1 MGDHS
6 VFQPNV
12 YASVT
17 GEQLRQ
23 RKFLSFQPR
32 SACRVVCTVSVRM
45 LLAHCQ
51 RIRLLPL
58 TTVARFHS
66 NLLIMSN
73 HKYKDWSHEQLVER
87 ILSLEQ
93 ANTTSKATE
102 ANTPDQG
109 NAGLS
114 KRKSL
119 KKPQRPFDMS
129 KYSQRPVAFKVAY
142 FGWPYSGFA
151 AQGNE
156 KDVPTVEGAIFKALM
171 TAKLIEDPEKCNYS
185 RCGRTDKGVSGLGQ
199 VIGLNVRSNKPKG
212 IDTTEFQEIPYIDT
226 LNRILPKDIR
236 IIAWSGAPENFNA
249 RFDCVS
255 RTYKYFFVKGRLDL
269 DRMRKAASY
278 LIGSHDF
285 RNFCK
290 LDPSKNIQNY
300 ERTVLS
306 VDIRAVEDI
315 RLPESMQM
323 YELELK
329 GTAFL
334 WHQVRCMMSVLFLAG
349 QGLENPEVVRDLVDV
364 EKIPSRPE
372 YIMANDLPL
381 VLYDCEFKGLDWQY
395 ASDGH
400 TTAGVASPFK
410 LWKHLHEQWYEYMTK
425 SMMFQTLLRDV
436 DTFPFGN
443 STVGVLRTTGQA
455 DSQFPAADVVLGGGR
470 EHKMANY
477 VNILDMQRCDSDEV
491 KKEKYRAKKQKTTK

>member
-1 MGDHS
+1 MLKTVRRICS
-6 VFQPNV
+6 
-12 YASVT
+12 
-17 GEQLRQ
+17 
-23 RKFLSFQPR
+23 LSPI
-32 SACRVVCTVSVRM
+32 S
-45 LLAHCQ
+45 
-51 RIRLLPL
+51 RLHVNRYL
-58 TTVARFHS
+58 
-66 NLLIMSN
+66 MSET
-73 HKYKDWSHEQLVER
+73 KYKDWSHEQLVQR
-87 ILSLEQ
+87 ILSLESSSSPVKSSTADQ
-93 ANTTSKATE
+93 ANAPSSKKS
-102 ANTPDQG
+102 Q
-109 NAGLS
+109 
-114 KRKSL
+114 RKS
-119 KKPQRPFDMS
+119 RPFDMS
-129 KYSQRPVAFKVAY
+129 KYSQRSVAFKVAY

-156 KDVPTVEGAIFKALM
+156 KDVPTVEGAVFKALM
-171 TAKLIEDPEKCNYS
+171 TAKLIESPEKCNYS

-199 VIGLNVRSNKPKG
+199 VIGLNVRSNQPKEG
-212 IDTTEFQEIPYIDT
+212 DSTDYQEIPYIDT

-236 IIAWSGAPENFNA
+236 VVAWSAAPQDFNA

-255 RTYKYFFVKGRLDL
+255 RTYKYFFVKGDLDL
-269 DRMRKAASY
+269 DGMRKAASY
-278 LIGSHDF
+278 LIGAHDF

-306 VDIRAVEDI
+306 VDIRPVQDI
-315 RLPESMQM
+315 TQSPSMQM

-349 QGLENPEVVRDLVDV
+349 QGLEDPEVVRDLLDV
-364 EKIPSRPE
+364 QKIPSRPE
-372 YIMANDLPL
+372 YIMASDLPL

-425 SMMFQTLLRDV
+425 AMMYQTLLRDV
-436 DTFPFGN
+436 DTIPFQT
-443 STVGVLRTTGQA
+443 STVGTLR
-455 DSQFPAADVVLGGGR
+455 SQGISRLPAADIVLGGGR

-477 VNILDMQRCDSDEV
+477 VKVLDMQRCDSDEV
-491 KKEKYRAKKQKTTK
+491 KKEKYRNKKQKTK

>member
-1 MGDHS
+1 MLK
-6 VFQPNV
+6 
-12 YASVT
+12 A
-17 GEQLRQ
+17 
-23 RKFLSFQPR
+23 
-32 SACRVVCTVSVRM
+32 VR
-45 LLAHCQ
+45 
-51 RIRLLPL
+51 RICSSPPIPRLLVNRYL
-58 TTVARFHS
+58 
-66 NLLIMSN
+66 MSET
-73 HKYKDWSHEQLVER
+73 KYKDWSHEQLVQR

-93 ANTTSKATE
+93 GSSSPVKSSTT
-102 ANTPDQG
+102 DQG
-109 NAGLS
+109 RTNGHS
-114 KRKSL
+114 KKSPRKS
-119 KKPQRPFDMS
+119 RPFDMS
-129 KYSQRPVAFKVAY
+129 KYSQRSVAFKIAY

-156 KDVPTVEGAIFKALM
+156 KDVPTVEGAVFNALM
-171 TAKLIEDPEKCNYS
+171 TAKLIESPEKCNYS

-199 VIGLNVRSNKPKG
+199 VIGLNVRSNQPKEG
-212 IDTTEFQEIPYIDT
+212 DSTDFQEIPYIDT

-236 IIAWSGAPENFNA
+236 VVAWSTAPQDFNA

-255 RTYKYFFVKGRLDL
+255 RTYKYFFVKGGLDL

-278 LIGSHDF
+278 LIGAHDF

-306 VDIRAVEDI
+306 VDIRPVQDI
-315 RLPESMQM
+315 TQSPSMQM

-349 QGLENPEVVRDLVDV
+349 QGLEDPEVVRDLLDV
-364 EKIPSRPE
+364 QKIPSRPE
-372 YIMANDLPL
+372 YIMASDLPL
-381 VLYDCEFKGLDWQY
+381 VLYDCEFKGLEWQY

-425 SMMFQTLLRDV
+425 AMMYQTLLRDV
-436 DTFPFGN
+436 EAIPFQT
-443 STVGVLRTTGQA
+443 STVGMLRSQA
-455 DSQFPAADVVLGGGR
+455 TSNFPAADIVLGGGR

-477 VNILDMQRCDSDEV
+477 VKVLEMQRCDSDEV
-491 KKEKYRAKKQKTTK
+491 KKEKYRNKKQKTK